1 MAVDIGGTAWAGEN
15 DRRSP
20 MWTQIAEGR
29 VMELRAVQCFVVVAD
44 AGTVTAGAARLGI
57 GQPAVSRQIQ
67 QLERQLRIQLFDRE
81 DGRLRLTSAGI
92 DVLPVARRLLR
103 QADAV
108 TAAARGVA
116 AGRLQRVRLVS
127 PGTTRDDVLA
137 PWLAT
142 WQADAPLPSIAEAA
156 VDDVYGALRGG
167 ADLAV
172 APIAPPR
179 GLASRIVAELPLWA
193 CVAPTHPWA
202 DRTCVDLAE
211 LAGAD
216 LLLLD
221 RTFHARRV
229 LDAALDEAHLG
240 AEPRAEFASPVVA
253 QAVAASGRGVCVLTD
268 DPRFGLVPL
277 GIRDPGGGELGIRL
291 HAAWDR
297 RHHASMTLEALAAD
311 LAGFTRSRYSGEPHP
326 GVSDSACPGPHR
338 P

>member
-1 MAVDIGGTAWAGEN
+1 MWA
-15 DRRSP
+15 
-20 MWTQIAEGR
+20 QIAEGDG
-29 VMELRAVQCFVVVAD
+29 MELRAVECFVAVAD
-44 AGTVTAGAARLGI
+44 AGTVTAGAARLGV
-57 GQPAVSRQIQ
+57 GQPAVTRQIQ
-67 QLERQLRIQLFDRE
+67 QLERQLRIRLFDRE

-108 TAAARGVA
+108 SDAARGVA

-142 WQADAPLPSIAEAA
+142 WSADAPLPSIAEAS
-156 VDDVYGALRGG
+156 VDDVYDTLRRG

-172 APIAPPR
+172 APLAPPPAL
-179 GLASRIVAELPLWA
+179 GSRIVARLPLWA

-202 DRTCVDLAE
+202 QRDAVDLDEIAS
-211 LAGAD
+211 AD
-216 LLLLD
+216 LLLLE
-221 RTFHARRV
+221 RSFSARRV
-229 LDAALDEAHLG
+229 LDAALDAEQLG
-240 AEPRAEFASPVVA
+240 VEPRAEFASPVVA

-277 GIRDPGGGELGIRL
+277 TIRDADGDALGIRL

-297 RHHASMTLEALAAD
+297 RHHAADALERLAQD
-311 LAGFTRSRYSGEPHP
+311 LARFTRRRY
-326 GVSDSACPGPHR
+326 A
-338 P
+338 